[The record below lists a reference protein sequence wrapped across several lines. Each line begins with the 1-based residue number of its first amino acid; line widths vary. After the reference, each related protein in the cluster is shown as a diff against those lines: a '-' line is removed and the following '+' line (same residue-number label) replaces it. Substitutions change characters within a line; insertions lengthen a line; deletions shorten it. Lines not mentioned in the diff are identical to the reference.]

1 MRKGEKP
8 KLAAI
13 LMLAAALGGAGGWVA
28 NAISDTE
35 TLVGEGEAVVR
46 DVDGKR
52 AQGEPAPQK
61 DALKCPD

>member
-52 AQGEPAPQK
+52 AQSEPSPQK